1 MSSSEDALLSD
12 LCSICHINAPKYRCP
27 RCSTR
32 TCSLPCSRR
41 HKLWSQCSGVRDPAA
56 YLRRNELATEAA
68 FDRDFNFITGI
79 ERQIERAERDAD
91 NRGIQVDPQRHT
103 YTDVAAVGLEHEVE
117 SEGDGARKRKRPNND
132 GGMVRGEAAFMR
144 GAENAGVKVIRAPK
158 GMSRSKSNGSRWHP
172 KAKSLNWTVEWIM
185 PDGQKRSRHCL
196 ESSTIAEAFDRVYP
210 LPKQEKEQKKME
222 EQQKQSSE
230 QCEEKEPE
238 PASETIEGGGPSE
251 DTQTP
256 QEDTITPP
264 VENETQSA
272 DAPGQQSSTQSAEI
286 ISHRDVFF
294 YLHRPRTTTK
304 QNVLIPLSPKIN
316 FTSAL
321 RGRTVLEFPTI
332 YVLHESPKAFNTDSE
347 NPRFLLEEEYT
358 RTHPDPEPEISEIT
372 AEVETQPLP
381 GSKDL
386 TNIDEKKVLE
396 VLKQDLFEPI
406 PAVAAD

>member
-1 MSSSEDALLSD
+1 MSGTEDPLLSD
-12 LCSICHINAPKYRCP
+12 LCSICHINAPRYRCP

-91 NRGIQVDPQRHT
+91 NRGVQVDPQRHS

-132 GGMVRGEAAFMR
+132 GGMVRGEAGFMR
-144 GAENAGVKVIRAPK
+144 AAENAGVKVIRAPK
-158 GMSRSKSNGSRWHP
+158 GMTRSKQNGSRWHP
-172 KAKSLNWTVEWIM
+172 KAKNLNWMVEWIM

-196 ESSTIAEAFDRVYP
+196 ESSTVAEAFDRVYP
-210 LPKQEKEQKKME
+210 LPKQEKEQKKTE
-222 EQQKQSSE
+222 EQQKQSLEEDKGKDSE
-230 QCEEKEPE
+230 AVVEPL
-238 PASETIEGGGPSE
+238 EGTGPSE
-251 DTQTP
+251 ETQTP
-256 QEDTITPP
+256 HDATTPP
-264 VENETQSA
+264 VENESQSA
-272 DAPGQQSSTQSAEI
+272 DAPNQQSSTNPADI
-286 ISHRDVFF
+286 TSHRNSFF
-294 YLHRPRTTTK
+294 YLHRPRTATK
-304 QNVLIPLSPKIN
+304 QIVLIPLSPKTDL
-316 FTSAL
+316 TSAL

-332 YVLHESPKAFNTDSE
+332 YVLHESPETLNADSTE
-347 NPRFLLEEEYT
+347 SRFLLEEEYT
-358 RTHPDPEPEISEIT
+358 RTHPDPEPEIGEVT
-372 AEVETQPLP
+372 AEGDTQPLP

-396 VLKQDLFEPI
+396 VLKQDLFEPV
-406 PAVAAD
+406 PAGETE